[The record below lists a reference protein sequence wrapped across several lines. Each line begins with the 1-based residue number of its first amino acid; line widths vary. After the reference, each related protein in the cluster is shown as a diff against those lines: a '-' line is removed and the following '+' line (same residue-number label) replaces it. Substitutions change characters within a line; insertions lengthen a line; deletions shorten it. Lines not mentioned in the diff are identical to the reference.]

1 MGPHLSLCK
10 NGQPCYSVPPLK
22 FSNTPKTT
30 ISNCWKCRGYSLYS
44 QRRANVSSG
53 KKTLAGE
60 FEMSGMIT
68 ERPRGSVLVF
78 IDTQRTRKLRPFYN
92 FSRCSLADDAVRKND
107 LETLK
112 CHLARVM
119 HPTQQSFRRPQTR
132 CTSSASAFYQAFHTR
147 TSYRS

>member
-1 MGPHLSLCK
+1 MSAVENSRWRIRDEWND
-10 NGQPCYSVPPLK
+10 NG
-22 FSNTPKTT
+22 TT
-30 ISNCWKCRGYSLYS
+30 
-44 QRRANVSSG
+44 
-53 KKTLAGE
+53 
-60 FEMSGMIT
+60 
-68 ERPRGSVLVF
+68 RGSVLVF

-92 FSRCSLADDAVRKND
+92 FSRCSLADDAVRKNV

-132 CTSSASAFYQAFHTR
+132 CTSSASAFYHAFHTR